1 MSRHHCADSTAAP
14 FDSWHGEQHNPC
26 CMTIPID
33 LSGRTA
39 LVTGG
44 SRGIGRGIAL
54 ALARA
59 GADIAINYR
68 RDEDAA
74 RATAEAVR
82 AMGRRAETYP
92 AGVADPE
99 ACEAMVATVAGDF
112 GGFDILIN
120 NAGIASTGRSVADT
134 DPSEL
139 TRVMAVHALAPHYL
153 SRAALPHLRK
163 HDRSDIIMISSVATD
178 SHAANGAP
186 YNMGKAAM
194 EALAL
199 TLAKEE
205 MPNGVRVNI
214 VKPSLTVSDMG
225 ERLARA
231 VTGVADIHELDARFP
246 FGRVPTPDDVA
257 AVVAWLVSDA
267 NPYCSGQAIAVDG
280 SGGGL
285 RK

>member
-1 MSRHHCADSTAAP
+1 MSIAI
-14 FDSWHGEQHNPC
+14 N
-26 CMTIPID
+26 

-74 RATAEAVR
+74 RETAEAAR
-82 AMGRRAETYP
+82 ALGRRAEIY
-92 AGVADPE
+92 AAQVAEPE
-99 ACEAMVATVAGDF
+99 ACDAMVAAVARDF

-120 NAGIASTGRSVADT
+120 NAGIASSGRSVADT
-134 DPSEL
+134 EAAEL
-139 TRVMAVHALAPHYL
+139 SRVMAVHALAPHYL

-163 HDRSDIIMISSVATD
+163 HSRSDIIMISSVATD

-194 EALAL
+194 ESLAL

-257 AVVAWLVSDA
+257 AVVVWLASSA
-267 NPYCSGQAIAVDG
+267 NPYVSGQAIAVDG

>member
-1 MSRHHCADSTAAP
+1 MSS
-14 FDSWHGEQHNPC
+14 
-26 CMTIPID
+26 ID

-74 RATAEAVR
+74 LETAAAVR
-82 AMGRRAETYP
+82 ALGRRAEIY
-92 AGVADPE
+92 VASIEE
-99 ACEAMVATVAGDF
+99 AEQCEAMVAAVARDF
-112 GGFDILIN
+112 GGFDILVN
-120 NAGIASTGRSVADT
+120 NAGIASSGRSVADT
-134 DPSEL
+134 DPAEL
-139 TRVMAVHALAPHYL
+139 QRVLAVHALGPHYM
-153 SRAALPHLRK
+153 SHYALPHLRR
-163 HDRSDIIMISSVATD
+163 HARSDIIVISSVATD

-186 YNMGKAAM
+186 YTMGKAAS

-199 TLAKEE
+199 TMAKEE

-257 AVVAWLVSDA
+257 AVVVWLVSEA
-267 NPYCSGQAIAVDG
+267 NPYVSGQAIAVDG

>member
-1 MSRHHCADSTAAP
+1 MGAP
-14 FDSWHGEQHNPC
+14 FFPQSIR
-26 CMTIPID
+26 TIAFDRCVPPRSNRGMSSID
-33 LSGRTA
+33 LSGRIA

-74 RATAEAVR
+74 LETAAAVR
-82 AMGRRAETYP
+82 ALGRRAEIY
-92 AGVADPE
+92 AASVGE
-99 ACEAMVATVAGDF
+99 AEQCEAMVAAVAREF
-112 GGFDILIN
+112 GGFDILVN
-120 NAGIASTGRSVADT
+120 NAGIASSGRSVADT
-134 DPSEL
+134 DPAEL
-139 TRVMAVHALAPHYL
+139 QRVLAVHALGPHYM
-153 SRAALPHLRK
+153 SHYALPHLRK
-163 HDRSDIIMISSVATD
+163 RARSDIIIISSVATD

-186 YNMGKAAM
+186 YTMGKAAS

-199 TLAKEE
+199 TMAKEE

-257 AVVAWLVSDA
+257 AVVVWLVSDA
-267 NPYCSGQAIAVDG
+267 NPYVSGQAIAVDG